1 MKKSFVFPLLIPA
14 LLLLP
19 ACSRHE
25 AAHDEKGAAAA
36 GTAADVSTAAKPA
49 SAPPV
54 PITTTQVAE
63 VSMPRF
69 LNFTGELKGARQ
81 AMLAPD
87 VAGKVVSAPIERGSI
102 VKEGDV
108 ILQLDDRAAK
118 LTLQEAEA
126 SLQDARLKV
135 EWARTE
141 QERNQVLLKPGA
153 ISAQEF
159 ERLKL
164 NQSTADT
171 TLKASTARL
180 ETAKKALAD
189 TVLRA
194 PFGGMIVERLTE
206 TGEYVSSSSGVAVLV
221 ATETL
226 RLIIQVPETQVG
238 QVRAG
243 QQAGFSVPAFPGE
256 IFAGTVRHVGGALRE
271 ATRDLAIEAEVA
283 NPDGRLRPGMFAE
296 GRLELAEVRA
306 LALPAPALRVDA
318 DGRTHRVFVVVG
330 KDGASVEERIVE
342 IGEKKDDLVEIRN
355 GVSAGD
361 VVVLSPGAE
370 ATDGMRVTLAAAGP
384 RP

>member
-1 MKKSFVFPLLIPA
+1 MKNLCVVSLVLSV
-14 LLLLP
+14 LLP
-19 ACSRHE
+19 ACSRD
-25 AAHDEKGAAAA
+25 AAPAKNEDSPVPAAAPRA
-36 GTAADVSTAAKPA
+36 SRAPVS
-49 SAPPV
+49 
-54 PITTTQVAE
+54 ITTTE
-63 VSMPRF
+63 VTEVPMPRF
-69 LNFTGELKGARQ
+69 LNFTGELKGSRQ

-87 VAGKVVSAPIERGSI
+87 VAGKVVAAPIERGSL

-118 LTLQEAEA
+118 LSLQEAEA
-126 SLQDARLKV
+126 SLQEAKLKV

-171 TLKASTARL
+171 TLKAATARL
-180 ETAKKALAD
+180 DSAKKALAD

-206 TGEYVSSSSGVAVLV
+206 QGEFVSSSSDVAVLV

-243 QQAGFSVPAFPGE
+243 QQADFTVPAFPGE
-256 IFAGTVRHVGGALRE
+256 IFTGTVKHVGGALRE

-283 NPDGRLRPGMFAE
+283 NADGRLRPGMFAE
-296 GRLELAEVRA
+296 GRLQLAEART
-306 LALPAPALRVDA
+306 LALPAPALRVDE
-318 DGRTHRVFVVVG
+318 DGKTHRIFVVR
-330 KDGASVEERIVE
+330 DGAVEERIVE
-342 IGEKKDDLVEIRN
+342 VGEKKDDLVEVRE
-355 GVSAGD
+355 GVTAGE
-361 VVVLSPGAE
+361 VVVLSPGAD
-370 ATDGMRVTLAAAGP
+370 AMDGMRVTMASASHP
-384 RP
+384 

>member
-1 MKKSFVFPLLIPA
+1 MKPRFFLPLA
-14 LLLLP
+14 LSLFLA
-19 ACSRHE
+19 ACSRE
-25 AAHDEKGAAAA
+25 NAPAKAA
-36 GTAADVSTAAKPA
+36 TPTVT
-49 SAPPV
+49 APPV
-54 PITTTQVAE
+54 PISTAE
-63 VSMPRF
+63 VKEALMPRF
-69 LNFTGELKGARQ
+69 LNFTGELKGSRQ

-102 VKEGDV
+102 VKDGDV
-108 ILQLDDRAAK
+108 ILQLDDRAPK
-118 LTLQEAEA
+118 LALEEAEA

-141 QERNQVLLKPGA
+141 QERNKVLLKPGA

-164 NQSTADT
+164 NQSTADA

-180 ETAKKALAD
+180 DSAKKALAD

-206 TGEYVSSSSGVAVLV
+206 EGEYVSSSSGVAVLV
-221 ATETL
+221 ATEKL

-243 QQAGFSVPAFPGE
+243 QQASFSVPAFPGE
-256 IFAGTVRHVGGALRE
+256 TFTGTVKHVGGALRE
-271 ATRDLAIEAEVA
+271 ATRDLALEAEVA

-296 GRLELAEVRA
+296 GRLELAEQKG
-306 LALPAPALRVDA
+306 LALPAPALRL
-318 DGRTHRVFVVVG
+318 DGDGKTHRVFVVHEG
-330 KDGASVEERIVE
+330 SVEERIVE
-342 IGEKKDDLVEIRN
+342 VGEKKNDLVEIRE
-355 GVSAGD
+355 GVKAGD

-370 ATDGMRVTLAAAGP
+370 TTDGMRVTLAAAQP
-384 RP
+384 

>member
-1 MKKSFVFPLLIPA
+1 MTKNLFVLTVMSSVLLA
-14 LLLLP
+14 
-19 ACSRHE
+19 ACSRE
-25 AAHDEKGAAAA
+25 AGHAPQ
-36 GTAADVSTAAKPA
+36 AKAVETPAPSA

-54 PITTTQVAE
+54 SISTAE
-63 VSMPRF
+63 VKEVPMPRF
-69 LNFTGELKGARQ
+69 LNFTGELKGSRQ

-118 LTLQEAEA
+118 LSLQEAEA
-126 SLQDARLKV
+126 SLQDAKLKV

-141 QERNQVLLKPGA
+141 QERNKVLLKPGA

-171 TLKASTARL
+171 TLKAATARL
-180 ETAKKALAD
+180 DSAKKALAD

-206 TGEYVSSSSGVAVLV
+206 EGEFVSSSSGVAVLV

-243 QQAGFSVPAFPGE
+243 QEASFSVPAFPGE
-256 IFAGTVRHVGGALRE
+256 TFTGTVKHVGGALRE
-271 ATRDLAIEAEVA
+271 ATRDLALEAEVA
-283 NPDGRLRPGMFAE
+283 NPDGKLRPGMFAE
-296 GRLELAEVRA
+296 GRLELAQQKT
-306 LALPAPALRVDA
+306 LALPSPALRVDA
-318 DGRTHRVFVVVG
+318 DGKTQRVFVVR
-330 KDGASVEERIVE
+330 DGSVEERIVE
-342 IGEKKDDLVEIRN
+342 IGEKKDELVEIRA
-355 GVSAGD
+355 GVTAGEA
-361 VVVLSPGAE
+361 VVLSPGTE
-370 ATDGMRVTLAAAGP
+370 ATDGMRVTLAAATKP
-384 RP
+384 

>member
-1 MKKSFVFPLLIPA
+1 MISSVLLV
-14 LLLLP
+14 
-19 ACSRHE
+19 ACSREQAPQAKAAE
-25 AAHDEKGAAAA
+25 APA
-36 GTAADVSTAAKPA
+36 PRA

-54 PITTTQVAE
+54 SISTAE
-63 VSMPRF
+63 VKEMPMPRF
-69 LNFTGELKGARQ
+69 LNFTGELKGSRQ

-118 LTLQEAEA
+118 LSLQEAEA
-126 SLQDARLKV
+126 SLQDAKLKV

-141 QERNQVLLKPGA
+141 QERNKVLLKPGA

-171 TLKASTARL
+171 TLKASNARL
-180 ETAKKALAD
+180 DSAKKALAD

-206 TGEYVSSSSGVAVLV
+206 EGEFVSSSSGVAVLV

-243 QQAGFSVPAFPGE
+243 QQASFSVPAFPDQT
-256 IFAGTVRHVGGALRE
+256 FTGTVKHVGGALRE
-271 ATRDLAIEAEVA
+271 ATRDLALEAEVA
-283 NPDGRLRPGMFAE
+283 NPEGRLRPGMFAE
-296 GRLELAEVRA
+296 GRLELAEQKA
-306 LALPAPALRVDA
+306 LALPSPALRVDA
-318 DGRTHRVFVVVG
+318 DGKTHRVFVVH
-330 KDGASVEERIVE
+330 DGAVEERIVE
-342 IGEKKDDLVEIRN
+342 VGEKKDDLVEIRA
-355 GVSAGD
+355 GVAAGEA
-361 VVVLSPGAE
+361 VVLSPGAE
-370 ATDGMRVTLAAAGP
+370 ATDGMRVTLASASAAAGP
-384 RP
+384 P